1 MPHKQTDE
9 QAKRAFT
16 HGSGGA
22 AADMATDPKRA
33 VEEHR
38 TIEAPHKRRVAPAPE
53 GQKVDHMA
61 EREAAAEDRQEAL
74 LDEAIEETF
83 PGSDPISPKHIT

>member
-1 MPHKQTDE
+1 MSRKQTE
-9 QAKRAFT
+9 QEARRAFT

-22 AADMATDPKRA
+22 NADMAVEAAPIHEDRHIDVPHARA
-33 VEEHR
+33 VELLKDGEKH
-38 TIEAPHKRRVAPAPE
+38 
-53 GQKVDHMA
+53 DHMA
-61 EREAAAEDRQEAL
+61 AREKSAEDRQEAL

>member
-1 MPHKQTDE
+1 MPRKQTE
-9 QAKRAFT
+9 EAKRAFT

-22 AADMATDPKRA
+22 NADMA
-33 VEEHR
+33 VEAAPIHEDRHVEVPHHR
-38 TIEAPHKRRVAPAPE
+38 EAAEPLKPGEKH
-53 GQKVDHMA
+53 DHMA
-61 EREAAAEDRQEAL
+61 AREKSAEDRQEAL

>member
-1 MPHKQTDE
+1 MPHKQTEE

-33 VEEHR
+33 EEQR
-38 TIEAPHKRRVAPAPE
+38 SVDAPHKRPAQPTPDGHLLPHGPARAPE
-53 GQKVDHMA
+53 
-61 EREAAAEDRQEAL
+61 AEDRQEAL

>member
-1 MPHKQTDE
+1 MFRKQTD
-9 QAKRAFT
+9 QKANRAFT

-22 AADMATDPKRA
+22 NADMAVEAAPIHEDRHIDAPHHRA
-33 VEEHR
+33 V
-38 TIEAPHKRRVAPAPE
+38 APLKHDEKH
-53 GQKVDHMA
+53 DHMA
-61 EREAAAEDRQEAL
+61 ARERSAEDRQEAL

>member
-1 MPHKQTDE
+1 MPHKQTEE

-16 HGSGGA
+16 HGSSGA
-22 AADMATDPKRA
+22 AADMATDPRRA
-33 VEEHR
+33 VDEHR
-38 TIEAPHKRRVAPAPE
+38 HVEAPHKRPIAPAPE

-61 EREAAAEDRQEAL
+61 EREAEAEDRQEAL

>member
-1 MPHKQTDE
+1 MPHKQTEE
-9 QAKRAFT
+9 QAKRAFS
-16 HGSGGA
+16 HGSAGA
-22 AADMATDPKRA
+22 ASDMASDPQKA

-38 TIEAPHKRRVAPAPE
+38 HIDAPSTRPVAPLPE
-53 GQKVDHMA
+53 GEKVDHMA

>member
-1 MPHKQTDE
+1 MSRKEPDE
-9 QAKRAFT
+9 VARRAFT

-22 AADMATDPKRA
+22 NADMAVEASPKH
-33 VEEHR
+33 EERH
-38 TIEAPHKRRVAPAPE
+38 IETPHARRVEPLKH
-53 GQKVDHMA
+53 GRKHDHMEA
-61 EREAAAEDRQEAL
+61 REKSVRNRQEAL

>member
-1 MPHKQTDE
+1 MSRKQTEDV
-9 QAKRAFT
+9 ARRAFT

-22 AADMATDPKRA
+22 NADMA
-33 VEEHR
+33 VEAAPIHEERH
-38 TIEAPHKRRVAPAPE
+38 IETPHARQVEPLKH
-53 GQKVDHMA
+53 GKKHDHME
-61 EREAAAEDRQEAL
+61 ERAKDVGDRQEAL

>member
-1 MPHKQTDE
+1 MQKQTED

-22 AADMATDPKRA
+22 AADMASGSAAAEAR
-33 VEEHR
+33 H
-38 TIEAPHKRRVAPAPE
+38 IEAPHAREAEPLKDDE
-53 GQKVDHMA
+53 KHDHLA
-61 EREAAAEDRQEAL
+61 EREAKSEDRQEAL
-74 LDEAIEETF
+74 LDEALEESF